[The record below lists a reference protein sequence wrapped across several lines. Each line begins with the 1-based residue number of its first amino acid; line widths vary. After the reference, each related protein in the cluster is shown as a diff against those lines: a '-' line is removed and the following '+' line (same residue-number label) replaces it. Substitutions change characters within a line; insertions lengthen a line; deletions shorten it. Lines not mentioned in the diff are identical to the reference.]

1 MIPDEQQEQFL
12 VALNNNQQAHV
23 SEYIRVNG
31 KLSELNK
38 ERWPLPLCHER
49 DVLDKKRNQ
58 LMELI
63 DMKCGLL
70 DELFSVGFINSR
82 QMKSIQAKQ
91 TEADQIAELF
101 TIMNS
106 KTLGDWSKF
115 LGCLER
121 TKQSLVVSLLAPENT
136 CGDQPLNDAM
146 KSRLQSSHAIFVEHL
161 ETKCGLLAI
170 LFASG
175 CISSRQKQFI
185 ESAETQAV
193 INARLLDIL
202 RRGSETDYM
211 KFIDGL
217 LRTGQHYLAKILQQ
231 DGVVTHIDFST
242 SCSATEERCIVD
254 RFMALLADSLNSR
267 SDEVRETVYK
277 EVVER
282 INELKN
288 RDVQTIAAMK
298 QNSIGL
304 FFMCHSLKGLQ
315 HLYDLYSSG
324 QLKQVAQRIF
334 TVLLDDDKP
343 VVVDNLN
350 WDMRNFTNCMHDFC
364 AAVNLKVFS
373 ELYELA
379 THVQLASL
387 KYSIDISQL
396 LSNCCN

>member
-1 MIPDEQQEQFL
+1 VKDRKRSENVEADDCNKTIRQTNEGLSRGKYSEAIESWREQLIRFINVDYGLLDDLCALGVITSQQIGETDNKGQLLDLIVMIPDELQEQFL

-70 DELFSVGFINSR
+70 DELFSVGFINNR

-101 TIMNS
+101 TIMDS

-121 TKQSLVVSLLAPENT
+121 TKQSLVVSLLAPETT

-146 KSRLQSSHAIFVEHL
+146 KSLLQSSHTVFIEHL

-185 ESAETQAV
+185 ESAESQTE
-193 INARLLDIL
+193 ISARLLDIL
-202 RRGSETDYM
+202 RRGSETHYK

-231 DGVVTHIDFST
+231 DGVVIHIDFST
-242 SCSATEERCIVD
+242 SCNATEERCIVD

-267 SDEVRETVYK
+267 SDELRETVYM
-277 EVVER
+277 EG
-282 INELKN
+282 
-288 RDVQTIAAMK
+288 
-298 QNSIGL
+298 S
-304 FFMCHSLKGLQ
+304 
-315 HLYDLYSSG
+315 
-324 QLKQVAQRIF
+324 
-334 TVLLDDDKP
+334 
-343 VVVDNLN
+343 
-350 WDMRNFTNCMHDFC
+350 
-364 AAVNLKVFS
+364 
-373 ELYELA
+373 
-379 THVQLASL
+379 
-387 KYSIDISQL
+387 
-396 LSNCCN
+396 